1 MSPMDIVSVA
11 LGIVMFAIL
20 LALIW
25 GIDRV

>member
-11 LGIVMFAIL
+11 LGILMFAIL